1 MGGSLSGLSATESQ
15 SDRRGAAPPVPSRR
29 RVARGGLSQCD
40 CLSARRTRLAGVLI
54 GSHVRNDDPLAAAQA
69 DGADVVQFF
78 LGNPQSWKKP
88 KPRDDADTLKASAIP
103 LYVHAPY
110 LINVASANNR
120 IRIPSR
126 KILQDTCDAA
136 AAINATAVI
145 VHGGHADDNDME
157 AGFER
162 WVKALD
168 YLESDVQVY
177 LENTAGGDHA
187 MARYFDTIGRLWDH
201 IGDKGIGFCLDTCHA
216 WAAGEALIGAV
227 DRIMALTGR
236 IDLVHCNDSR
246 DAAGSG
252 ADRHAN
258 LGSGQIDTEL
268 LVAAVKAAD
277 APVIC
282 ETADAGRKDDIALLR
297 EKTSG

>member
-1 MGGSLSGLSATESQ
+1 M
-15 SDRRGAAPPVPSRR
+15 
-29 RVARGGLSQCD
+29 
-40 CLSARRTRLAGVLI
+40 LI
-54 GSHVRNDDPLAAAQA
+54 GSHVHQDDPLAAADA

-88 KPRDDADTLKASAIP
+88 KPRDDAETLKAAAMP

-136 AAINATAVI
+136 SAINATAVI
-145 VHGGHADDNDME
+145 VHGGHADDDDME
-157 AGFER
+157 AGFQR

-168 YLESDVQVY
+168 YLETDMQIY

-187 MARYFDTIGRLWDH
+187 MARHFDTIGRLWDH

-216 WAAGEALIGAV
+216 WAAGEALIDAV
-227 DRIMALTGR
+227 DRIR
-236 IDLVHCNDSR
+236 
-246 DAAGSG
+246 
-252 ADRHAN
+252 
-258 LGSGQIDTEL
+258 
-268 LVAAVKAAD
+268 
-277 APVIC
+277 
-282 ETADAGRKDDIALLR
+282 
-297 EKTSG
+297 

>member
-1 MGGSLSGLSATESQ
+1 M
-15 SDRRGAAPPVPSRR
+15 
-29 RVARGGLSQCD
+29 
-40 CLSARRTRLAGVLI
+40 LI
-54 GSHVRNDDPLAAAQA
+54 GSHVDAENPLDAAQA
-69 DGADVVQFF
+69 DGAQVAQFF

-88 KPRDDADTLKASAIP
+88 QPREDAEALKASAIP

-120 IRIPSR
+120 VRIPSR

-145 VHGGHADDNDME
+145 VHGGHADDNDMD

-168 YLESDVQVY
+168 QLQSEVPVY

-187 MARYFDTIGRLWDH
+187 MARHFETIARLWDH

-216 WAAGEALIGAV
+216 WAAGEQLIDAV
-227 DRIMALTGR
+227 DRIKAITGR

-258 LGSGQIDTEL
+258 FGLGQIDPQL
-268 LVAAVKAAD
+268 LVAVVKAAD

-282 ETADAGRKDDIALLR
+282 ETSDVGRKDDIAFLR
-297 EKTSG
+297 DHLAGG

>member
-1 MGGSLSGLSATESQ
+1 
-15 SDRRGAAPPVPSRR
+15 
-29 RVARGGLSQCD
+29 
-40 CLSARRTRLAGVLI
+40 VLI
-54 GSHVRNDDPLAAAQA
+54 GSHVSPTDPLAAAKA
-69 DGADVVQFF
+69 DGADAVQIF

-88 KPRDDADTLKASAIP
+88 KPRDDAAMLRESSVP

-120 IRIPSR
+120 VRIPSR

-136 AAINATAVI
+136 ADIAATAVI
-145 VHGGHADDNDME
+145 VHGGHADDDDIQ
-157 AGFER
+157 AGCER
-162 WVKALD
+162 WRKAMER
-168 YLESDVQVY
+168 LETDVPVY

-187 MARYFDTIGRLWDH
+187 MARHFETIARLWDH
-201 IGDKGIGFCLDTCHA
+201 IGDTGIGFCLDTCHA
-216 WAAGEALIGAV
+216 WAAGEALIDAV
-227 DRIMALTGR
+227 DRINTITGR

-258 LGSGQIDTEL
+258 IGAGQIDADL
-268 LVAAVKAAD
+268 LVAVVKAAD

-282 ETADAGRKDDIALLR
+282 ETADEGRKDDIAFLR
-297 EKTSG
+297 QRLS

>member
-1 MGGSLSGLSATESQ
+1 MSAET
-15 SDRRGAAPPVPSRR
+15 
-29 RVARGGLSQCD
+29 L
-40 CLSARRTRLAGVLI
+40 LLITLAVVLI
-54 GSHVRNDDPLAAAQA
+54 GSHVKTADPLAAAQA
-69 DGADVVQFF
+69 DGAEVVQFF

-88 KPRDDADTLKASAIP
+88 KPRDDAAALRNSSVP

-120 IRIPSR
+120 VRIPSR

-136 AAINATAVI
+136 AEIGATAVI
-145 VHGGHADDNDME
+145 VHGGHADDDDID
-157 AGFER
+157 AGCER
-162 WVKALD
+162 WLKTMQRLKT
-168 YLESDVQVY
+168 DVPVY

-187 MARYFDTIGRLWDH
+187 MARYFDTIARLWDH
-201 IGDKGIGFCLDTCHA
+201 IGDTGIGFCLDTCHA
-216 WAAGEALIGAV
+216 WAAGEALIDAV
-227 DRIMALTGR
+227 ERVKRITGR
-236 IDLVHCNDSR
+236 IDLLHCNDSR

-258 LGSGQIDTEL
+258 LGKGQIDPEL

-282 ETADAGRKDDIALLR
+282 ETADDGRKDDVAFLR
-297 EKTSG
+297 ERVSG

>member
-1 MGGSLSGLSATESQ
+1 
-15 SDRRGAAPPVPSRR
+15 
-29 RVARGGLSQCD
+29 
-40 CLSARRTRLAGVLI
+40 VLI

-78 LGNPQSWKKP
+78 LSNPQSWKKP
-88 KPRDDADTLKASAIP
+88 KPRDDAEMLKASTMP

-136 AAINATAVI
+136 SAINATAVI

-162 WVKALD
+162 WAKALD
-168 YLESDVQVY
+168 HLETDVPVY

-187 MARYFDTIGRLWDH
+187 MARHFDTIGRLWDR
-201 IGDKGIGFCLDTCHA
+201 IGDKEIGFCLDTCHA
-216 WAAGEALIGAV
+216 WAAGEELIDAV
-227 DRIMALTGR
+227 DRIRALTGR

-258 LGSGQIDTEL
+258 LGRGQIDTEL

-282 ETADAGRKDDIALLR
+282 ETADEGRKDDIAFLK
-297 EKTSG
+297 EKANG

>member
-1 MGGSLSGLSATESQ
+1 M
-15 SDRRGAAPPVPSRR
+15 
-29 RVARGGLSQCD
+29 
-40 CLSARRTRLAGVLI
+40 LI
-54 GSHVRNDDPLAAAQA
+54 GSHVHPTDPLAAAVA
-69 DGADVVQFF
+69 DGADLVQIF

-88 KPRDDADTLKASAIP
+88 KSREDAATLRESRVP

-120 IRIPSR
+120 VRIPSR

-136 AAINATAVI
+136 AEIAATAVI
-145 VHGGHADDNDME
+145 VHGGHADDDDIA
-157 AGFER
+157 AGCER
-162 WVKALD
+162 WRKAMER
-168 YLESDVQVY
+168 LETDVPVY

-187 MARYFDTIGRLWDH
+187 MARHFETVARLWDH
-201 IGDKGIGFCLDTCHA
+201 IGDTGIGFCLDTCHA

-227 DRIMALTGR
+227 DRIKAITGR

-258 LGSGQIDTEL
+258 IGSGQIDPEL
-268 LVAAVKAAD
+268 LVAVVKAAN
-277 APVIC
+277 APVVC
-282 ETADAGRKDDIALLR
+282 ETADEGRKDDIAFLR
-297 EKTSG
+297 DRVKD